1 MFLRLVSK
9 LEFQISLNKSYF
21 QKLPF
26 QAFNQKKVRY
36 QTPNENYTNIWIR
49 GWNAVFLFI
58 EVLHVTS
65 G

>member
-26 QAFNQKKVRY
+26 QAFNQKKLA
-36 QTPNENYTNIWIR
+36 IR
-49 GWNAVFLFI
+49 LQI
-58 EVLHVTS
+58 KTTKYLD
-65 G
+65 

>member
-1 MFLRLVSK
+1 MFLRFISK

-21 QKLPF
+21 QKRPF
-26 QAFNQKKVRY
+26 QAFNQKKLA
-36 QTPNENYTNIWIR
+36 IR
-49 GWNAVFLFI
+49 LQIRTTQIFGLDNAVFLFI